1 MNIQRQIKNNKT
13 IKPDN
18 EVIKPLLDITT
29 LDFYCRYIISSNKN
43 IRISWLNIIK
53 ELFDRIDIS
62 SYGNDIDR
70 INRIKFVKRGLEYPT

>member
-70 INRIKFVKRGLEYPT
+70 INRIKFVWKRAESHE